1 MAGNVPR
8 ALDTPAVV
16 PHSLGVPRSP
26 RHTLLAL
33 VLFATTALGCAPSTW
48 APGSFAMRRVA
59 TTDVDDV
66 LAPGDFLFRYV
77 DPSDPLDAQVTNAII
92 QSGQVTVQASADA
105 AEGIDLTVREVLG
118 EDQSRFERAFA
129 RGEPNAVHVAIY
141 LGGGETAEA
150 FGTSLD
156 DARVARWS
164 ITTPSRLGTAWRVVR
179 HRDPRLRAAMADVAR
194 RWANGRMGYEPPF
207 EVFVQDARWGDHAR
221 ERALAFAN
229 AFDREGGPPDVGS
242 MFCSQFAVAVLQSA
256 SAQLYLPDEGQ
267 VWAESSFDAL
277 PRESRID
284 AVASPLHVF
293 GEWMR
298 SGAFKLVAHV
308 VIG

>member
-1 MAGNVPR
+1 
-8 ALDTPAVV
+8 
-16 PHSLGVPRSP
+16 
-26 RHTLLAL
+26 
-33 VLFATTALGCAPSTW
+33 
-48 APGSFAMRRVA
+48 MRRVA
-59 TTDVDDV
+59 PSELDET
-66 LAPGDFLFRYV
+66 LQPGDFLFRYV
-77 DPSDPLDAQVTNAII
+77 DPNDPLDAQVTNAII
-92 QSGQVTVQASADA
+92 QSGQITVQASADA
-105 AEGIDLTVREVLG
+105 AEGIDLTVRGVLG
-118 EDQSRFERAFA
+118 EDQSRFERAFS

-164 ITTPSRLGTAWRVVR
+164 ITAPSRLGTAWRVLR
-179 HRDPRLRAAMADVAR
+179 HRDRRLRAVIADVAR

-256 SAQLYLPDEGQ
+256 SARLYLPDEGR
-267 VWAESSFDAL
+267 VWSEPTFDAL
-277 PRESRID
+277 PRESRVD

-293 GEWMR
+293 GEWVQ

-308 VIG
+308 IVG